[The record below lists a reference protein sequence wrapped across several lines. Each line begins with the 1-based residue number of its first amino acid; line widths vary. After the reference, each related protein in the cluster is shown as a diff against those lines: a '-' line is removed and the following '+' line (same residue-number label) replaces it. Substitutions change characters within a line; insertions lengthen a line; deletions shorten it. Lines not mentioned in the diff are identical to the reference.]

1 MWLWKEEEEKNR
13 REDRELQFE
22 MFRVTLAHDFLDSFL
37 TAMIAVSVSWI
48 IAMLTLSYMP
58 GIPSETKVSVVTSAL
73 NMFFIWIVAI
83 VVLLVT
89 SLWYIQGKRVGK
101 LRKRYLPR
109 KEETKSQ

>member
-37 TAMIAVSVSWI
+37 TAMIAVSVF
-48 IAMLTLSYMP
+48 AMLTLSYMP

-89 SLWYIQGKRVGK
+89 SLW
-101 LRKRYLPR
+101 
-109 KEETKSQ
+109 